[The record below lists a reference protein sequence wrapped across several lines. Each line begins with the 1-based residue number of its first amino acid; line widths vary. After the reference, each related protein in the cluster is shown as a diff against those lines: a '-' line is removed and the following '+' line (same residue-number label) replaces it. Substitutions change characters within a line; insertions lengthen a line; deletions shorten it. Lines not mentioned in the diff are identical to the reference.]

1 MSALRFWGFREY
13 RGTLLKGSWEFVAS
27 TSAFN
32 ISKVRVWIALVR
44 ARLSIVSIRF
54 KKGW

>member
-1 MSALRFWGFREY
+1 MRFWGFREY

-44 ARLSIVSIRF
+44 ARLTIVSIRF